1 MSTVKSKKLQVGT
14 DATSSNNFTI
24 YQPST
29 PDGTLRIG
37 VGNAD
42 NPTEVGRF
50 TSGGYQQ
57 SGGIIQVQ
65 HTVDKSHTSNTVSTT
80 WEELNTN
87 YRVTITPTSTDNYVM
102 LEAWI
107 PYSGAGTTRVW
118 QFYFYDVTGSAGVDL
133 GNALGS
139 RQQALL
145 GWRGEHADSNDCG
158 TLHLKQIVQAPRTT
172 ATTYT
177 VYARCENSQTIYL
190 NYSVG
195 DSSVYGFTGS
205 STITATEIAS

>member
-1 MSTVKSKKLQVGT
+1 MSSLKLKTPSGGSVSFNAEDTGSDYTLTVPAGNSTVIT
-14 DATSSNNFTI
+14 NNNFASTI
-24 YQPST
+24 P
-29 PDGTLRIG
+29 
-37 VGNAD
+37 
-42 NPTEVGRF
+42 
-50 TSGGYQQ
+50 

-65 HTVDKSHTSNTVSTT
+65 HTVDKSHTSNTVTTT
-80 WEELNTN
+80 WEELSTN
-87 YRVTITPTSTDNYVM
+87 YRVTITPTSTNNYVM

-118 QFYFYDVTGSAGVDL
+118 QFYFYDVTGSTGVDL
-133 GNALGS
+133 GNVLGS

-195 DSSVYGFTGS
+195 DSAVYGFTGS
-205 STITATEIAS
+205 STITATEIAG